1 MRPSATRLVILL
13 SALALLLGPSSFRR
27 PPKREPVRNLLIDPV
42 VAYSTFLGGP
52 QAAGQGGPL
61 QGAAVI
67 FVDGPGNTY
76 LGGTTNSGN
85 FPVTPG
91 VVVPSNPQLA
101 GLGFVSKID
110 PTGQS
115 LVFST
120 YINGIDPLLALA
132 VDSSGNIFVAGS
144 ASPPTQGNI
153 AIVKLNSTAT
163 AVLGT
168 TYLGG
173 SGTDD
178 LRSIAVDSAGNLYVT
193 GYTTSNDFPT
203 TQNALQTTL
212 GSSGQN
218 GFVTKLNPSL
228 SAVVYS
234 TYLGQTSLTEVGVG
248 PHSLAVDSLGNA
260 YVVGTASSGFPTTS
274 GAVQSNCSTVT
285 NPSCAF
291 LAKLNAAGSALL
303 YSTYLGPPGGG
314 SQGFAVAV
322 DSAKN
327 AYLGGSTPSGFPE
340 VNSVQSCASSS
351 SFAGGGFL
359 SEIDASGA
367 LKFSTCLG
375 AAGVA
380 GIVDVAVDGSGN
392 LYAVGNSDMTLP
404 LKNPIQTNPAVSIGP
419 GQGPAF
425 VAAVS
430 ANANSPAL
438 LFSSFIGG
446 AQPDEVDLVSSV
458 GVDSGGN
465 IYAAGTAETGT
476 QTLLTQAPSP
486 FPVFNALQPI
496 PAVGSACLRCFSSNA
511 FLIKISPTDAPA
523 AALSPALLSFPAQEV
538 GSSSAPQPV
547 TVVDL
552 GSAALTVSNAT
563 ASGDFS
569 IQNNCGTVSS
579 AGGTCAIQVTF
590 TPTATGTRTGTLT
603 ITDNSAG
610 SPRTVELTGQGA
622 TPILT
627 VTPNSVSF
635 ASQEVGT
642 TSTAQTVVLNNP
654 GPLGLQ
660 ISHVQTSGDFSETN
674 NCAASLSP
682 SASCTVAVTFTPT
695 ASGTR
700 TGTLT
705 LTDSATDSPQTISL
719 TGTGSTGFAVA
730 ATATSA
736 TVAAGATATFDLM
749 ATAAG
754 GFSGTVNFACSGA
767 PKASTCSVSPNPIT
781 LTAGTPAN
789 LSVTV
794 ATTAHSTA
802 QLRTG
807 QSITA
812 SFRIICST
820 VLLCSFMFGMLLLP
834 PAPSAK
840 TRKRTMPI
848 LALIVL
854 LSAAV
859 LDCGS
864 GGNGSGPSPVT
875 GTPSGMYTLTV
886 TGTSGTVTQTTTLN
900 LTVQ

>member
-1 MRPSATRLVILL
+1 M
-13 SALALLLGPSSFRR
+13 
-27 PPKREPVRNLLIDPV
+27 
-42 VAYSTFLGGP
+42 
-52 QAAGQGGPL
+52 
-61 QGAAVI
+61 
-67 FVDGPGNTY
+67 
-76 LGGTTNSGN
+76 
-85 FPVTPG
+85 
-91 VVVPSNPQLA
+91 
-101 GLGFVSKID
+101 
-110 PTGQS
+110 
-115 LVFST
+115 
-120 YINGIDPLLALA
+120 
-132 VDSSGNIFVAGS
+132 
-144 ASPPTQGNI
+144 
-153 AIVKLNSTAT
+153 
-163 AVLGT
+163 
-168 TYLGG
+168 
-173 SGTDD
+173 
-178 LRSIAVDSAGNLYVT
+178 
-193 GYTTSNDFPT
+193 
-203 TQNALQTTL
+203 
-212 GSSGQN
+212 
-218 GFVTKLNPSL
+218 
-228 SAVVYS
+228 
-234 TYLGQTSLTEVGVG
+234 
-248 PHSLAVDSLGNA
+248 
-260 YVVGTASSGFPTTS
+260 
-274 GAVQSNCSTVT
+274 
-285 NPSCAF
+285 
-291 LAKLNAAGSALL
+291 
-303 YSTYLGPPGGG
+303 
-314 SQGFAVAV
+314 
-322 DSAKN
+322 
-327 AYLGGSTPSGFPE
+327 
-340 VNSVQSCASSS
+340 
-351 SFAGGGFL
+351 
-359 SEIDASGA
+359 
-367 LKFSTCLG
+367 
-375 AAGVA
+375 A

-511 FLIKISPTDAPA
+511 FLVKISPTDAPA

-569 IQNNCGTVSS
+569 IQNNCGTVSP

-695 ASGTR
+695 ASSTR

-730 ATATSA
+730 ATTTSA

-754 GFSGTVNFACSGA
+754 GFSGTVNFTCSGA

-834 PAPSAK
+834 LAPSAK

-848 LALIVL
+848 LVLIVL

-886 TGTSGTVTQTTTLN
+886 TGTSGTVTQATTLN